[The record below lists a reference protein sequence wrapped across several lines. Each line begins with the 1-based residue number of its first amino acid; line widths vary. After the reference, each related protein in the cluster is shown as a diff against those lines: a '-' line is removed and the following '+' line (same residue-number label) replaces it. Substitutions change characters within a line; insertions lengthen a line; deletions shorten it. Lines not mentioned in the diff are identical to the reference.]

1 MTNTSKKISPSS
13 PGKPNSPAKASTP
26 PRKSNANRSPLKFT
40 KSAKDQQIR
49 YKEIGIPGVC
59 LAFAFKP
66 DGVNP
71 SFMGPLLRALDEDD
85 TQKAAGHILFLTQA
99 RKTDGS
105 NSIAQTPS
113 MTGKLYPTDVV
124 VMSVEDED
132 KSFVAAVDDLVKVLH
147 RVATSDNC
155 RGSWQYSIP
164 TFVNRGSATPPS
176 VPPMSTYLLNKDCIS
191 FIKRFYEKCDTN
203 EQLCN
208 NEYRDTILEAVF
220 GEADKG
226 WTVLESMTD
235 DQYETL

>member
-1 MTNTSKKISPSS
+1 MTNTSKKIGPSS

-26 PRKSNANRSPLKFT
+26 PRKSNANRSPLKLT

-132 KSFVAAVDDLVKVLH
+132 KSFVAVVDHKCCIMLLPVI
-147 RVATSDNC
+147 VAEDP
-155 RGSWQYSIP
+155 GSIL
-164 TFVNRGSATPPS
+164 FPP
-176 VPPMSTYLLNKDCIS
+176 LLI
-191 FIKRFYEKCDTN
+191 E
-203 EQLCN
+203 EVQHHQ
-208 NEYRDTILEAVF
+208 VF
-220 GEADKG
+220 
-226 WTVLESMTD
+226 L
-235 DQYETL
+235 Q